1 MDDFDLIGISNE
13 IPPAAFRWD
22 LLNDDDHLEYSRDV
36 ARFVDWLVIRYRLQR
51 QIPPCWWRHGAHVEE
66 LSALFIA
73 WRGVME
79 IPDRPSSWIIWH
91 EELARLL
98 SRLRDHWNTGC
109 TPDHHTDSPA
119 PARTALA
126 DDWLGVSSAK
136 AAFGCQVSCTRTDTR
151 RVGAARSAVTEP
163 SAVLQSSPPRPGRR
177 GPGHPLDL
185 SLALAEQVDASE
197 AHADLGVPL
206 QTEPAAADGPVAATP
221 TARLRWLFVAPQR
234 SSS

>member
-13 IPPAAFRWD
+13 IPPSAFRWD

-36 ARFVDWLVIRYRLQR
+36 ARFVEWLVIRYRLQR

-79 IPDRPSSWIIWH
+79 IPDRPNAWIIWH

-109 TPDHHTDSPA
+109 TPDHHTESAPPA
-119 PARTALA
+119 KAV
-126 DDWLGVSSAK
+126 LGVDWP
-136 AAFGCQVSCTRTDTR
+136 GVS
-151 RVGAARSAVTEP
+151 
-163 SAVLQSSPPRPGRR
+163 
-177 GPGHPLDL
+177 
-185 SLALAEQVDASE
+185 
-197 AHADLGVPL
+197 
-206 QTEPAAADGPVAATP
+206 
-221 TARLRWLFVAPQR
+221 
-234 SSS
+234 